1 MYPFLYFGD
10 FSLFLYDAI
19 SFVGSY
25 VVMFYNDLRVKNKPR
40 PVGYKTMI
48 VRANLSQNHG
58 KISRYLVNTMPVL
71 ESETFTMAYIMF
83 VFLNRILGDALGTG
97 ANYFGAFFIVPILWV
112 FLSVNYGANPL
123 EQLDFVSTCLPFY
136 LIFVKLSCF
145 TAGCCSGIAWE
156 HGMYNITDNQHQVP
170 VQLIEA
176 FWGLLIL
183 VILTQYRK
191 KAKTGTV
198 FPMYAILYSS
208 TRFISE
214 FLRSEEN
221 VFGPLKLYHIL
232 CLIGI
237 VYGIIFWIVVA
248 KYRDRVNAYYD
259 KKYMEAEEE
268 LVELN
273 KVVDAENEKYRR
285 QMQSEQQK
293 KENKKKRNERQKKA
307 KSSVG
312 RKL

>member
-1 MYPFLYFGD
+1 MYPFIMIGNID
-10 FSLFLYDAI
+10 FFLYDVI
-19 SFVGSY
+19 SFIGSY
-25 VVMFYNDLRVKNKPR
+25 IVMFYNDLRVKNKLR

-83 VFLNRILGDALGTG
+83 VFLNRILGDAIGTG
-97 ANYFGAFFIVPILWV
+97 ANYFGAFFIVPILWIM
-112 FLSVNYGANPL
+112 LSVNYGANPL
-123 EQLDFVSTCLPFY
+123 EQVDFISTCLPFY

-145 TAGCCSGIAWE
+145 TAGCCMGIPWE
-156 HGMYNITDNQHQVP
+156 HGMYNITEDQYQVP

-176 FWGLLIL
+176 FWGVLIL
-183 VILTQYRK
+183 IILTIYRK
-191 KAKTGTV
+191 KAKVGTV
-198 FPMYAILYSS
+198 FPMYAILYCS
-208 TRFISE
+208 TRFCSE
-214 FLRSEEN
+214 FLRIEEN
-221 VFGPLKLYHIL
+221 VLGPLKIYHIL

-248 KYRDRVNAYYD
+248 KCRDRVNAYYD
-259 KKYMEAEEE
+259 KKYAEAEEE
-268 LVELN
+268 LVEIN
-273 KVVDAENEKYRR
+273 KVVEVENEKYRR

-307 KSSVG
+307 KSSVAK
-312 RKL
+312 KL